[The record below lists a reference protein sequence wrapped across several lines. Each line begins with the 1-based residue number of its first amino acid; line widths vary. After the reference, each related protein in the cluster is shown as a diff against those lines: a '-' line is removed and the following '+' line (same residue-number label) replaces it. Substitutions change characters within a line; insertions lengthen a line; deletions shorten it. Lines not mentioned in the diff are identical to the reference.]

1 MKGAIKAFGIV
12 RRLFG
17 FVGSINQ
24 KTRPA
29 MILKQG
35 DKILIAHR
43 RLFPRDE
50 ARYFIGSVEAYEA
63 GIVKVSGYS
72 YTRDK
77 YTGNVES
84 RENVRTKIVS
94 LSSGTLFVYQLPE
107 GLFLDALTFT
117 YEDGW
122 LFLTDG
128 KNFSINLTEQI
139 TTQGKRGRL
148 QEVS

>member
-1 MKGAIKAFGIV
+1 
-12 RRLFG
+12 
-17 FVGSINQ
+17 
-24 KTRPA
+24 

-50 ARYFIGSVEAYEA
+50 ARYFIGSVDAYEA

-77 YTGNVES
+77 YTGNVEGK
-84 RENVRTKIVS
+84 ENLRTKILS

-107 GLFLDALTFT
+107 GLYLDALTFT

-128 KNFSINLTEQI
+128 KDFTINLTEKI
-139 TTQGKRGRL
+139 IPHGKRGHL